1 MQEVKQEKMSQKR
14 KKQGKTSSRSL
25 FKGKKSV
32 ETLRALREKKGKAEK
47 ENSLKE
53 KKPFLSTKKTT
64 ALLET
69 ELAEAKKDY
78 LYLKADFENYKKNV
92 LKEKS
97 DLIQYGG
104 QRLVTSL
111 AEEVLDDFER
121 AFQFSSEKE
130 SLENFKNGMRFIHLK
145 FNRILKNFGVTIE
158 DPTGQIFDPECH
170 EALSRQKNAEVPEGH
185 VIAVI
190 KKAYKLYDRLIRPA
204 QVIVSE
210 GGEEKDRDMS
220 PSVLEGTEGPLA
232 APAEEVLEKD
242 EVSPSSVS
250 EERNEGPETDKTPP
264 LSVLPDDKNGKDPAE

>member
-1 MQEVKQEKMSQKR
+1 MKAVKQEKMSQKR

-25 FKGKKSV
+25 FKGKKSA
-32 ETLRALREKKGKAEK
+32 EALRALREKKRGAEK
-47 ENSLKE
+47 EDSLKE

-64 ALLET
+64 ALLEAQ
-69 ELAEAKKDY
+69 LAEAKKDY

-130 SLENFKNGMRFIHLK
+130 SLENFKNGMRFIHSK

-158 DPTGQIFDPECH
+158 DPTGRAFDPECH
-170 EALSRQKNAEVPEGH
+170 EALSRQKSAEVPEGH

-210 GGEEKDRDMS
+210 GGEEKNREMS
-220 PSVLEGTEGPLA
+220 PSILEGAEGPLA
-232 APAEEVLEKD
+232 ASPEEVSEKG
-242 EVSPSSVS
+242 EAPPSSVS
-250 EERNEGPETDKTPP
+250 EEREEEPETDKAPP
-264 LSVLPDDKNGKDPAE
+264 SSDLPDDKNGKDPTE